1 MRTNSST
8 PKIVEKKTVF
18 IIVVKFYILMVWF
31 IFIFMHIYSVTYWFY
46 KLFCII
52 VEMTI
57 YL

>member
-1 MRTNSST
+1 MRINSSI
-8 PKIVEKKTVF
+8 PKIAEKKTVL

-46 KLFCII
+46 KLFCI